1 LSTNG
6 RAALFV
12 LILLVSPTTVE
23 GEPPST
29 ERIEREVVA
38 GVNAERKRHG
48 LAPLSTDA
56 GLAKIA
62 RGHSCAMAK
71 RAFFDHATPEG
82 ETPGDRMRK
91 AGRRFHAAG
100 ENIARIENLDPVK
113 TVVAGWMNSPP
124 HRENILT
131 RKFTRTGVGACRGE
145 AATKGRHVA
154 APVYFTQVFEAAV
167 H

>member
-1 LSTNG
+1 M
-6 RAALFV
+6 
-12 LILLVSPTTVE
+12 E

-38 GVNAERKRHG
+38 GVNVERKRHG
-48 LAPLSTDA
+48 LPALTTDA

-62 RGHSCAMAK
+62 REHSCAMAK
-71 RAFFDHATPEG
+71 RDFFDHATPEG
-82 ETPGDRMRK
+82 ETFGDRMRK
-91 AGRRFHAAG
+91 AGRRFHAVA

-124 HRENILT
+124 HRANILT
-131 RKFTRTGVGACRGE
+131 RKFTRTAVGACRGE
-145 AATKGRHVA
+145 VAAKGRHVS